1 MFRGMWNLLGP
12 GIELIPHAWA
22 DGFLSRAPPG
32 KSYLILINNI
42 YMKICQFFG
51 IDQGFLFFLNYVS
64 IDLLWTSFLHKPHPN
79 PVSTMKTKFVK
90 QS

>member
-22 DGFLSRAPPG
+22 DGFLSRAPLG

-64 IDLLWTSFLHKPHPN
+64 IDLLWTSFLHKPHP
-79 PVSTMKTKFVK
+79 
-90 QS
+90 